1 MKRLIFLMLALSV
14 GLMTV
19 NAQTNQELLEAY
31 RNGTLSQSQIENL
44 KKENENKSKNV
55 RRTRQVN
62 VTATNKNEQTEE
74 SADLTNMPADPRSGL
89 LATRRGDIDTAA
101 YATVAQRNAASR
113 RIYGHD
119 LFTNKALTF
128 EPNLNIATPDN
139 YVLGPGDEVIIDV
152 WGD

>member
-1 MKRLIFLMLALSV
+1 M
-14 GLMTV
+14 
-19 NAQTNQELLEAY
+19 
-31 RNGTLSQSQIENL
+31 
-44 KKENENKSKNV
+44 
-55 RRTRQVN
+55 N

-128 EPNLNIATPDN
+128 EPNLSLN
-139 YVLGPGDEVIIDV
+139 
-152 WGD
+152 